1 MIKGFKT
8 SASKTLPGAHGAGVL
23 GEVHEHE
30 YEVADHLAL
39 LLCYN
44 NLLFESRGNQMIPT
58 FQAACKSR
66 ATRLGVPPSPDE
78 LAAFDQS
85 ENLTSM
91 HFKQLYS
98 VLGLP
103 LVQNKKKNLLIY

>member
-1 MIKGFKT
+1 MIKGLKT

-44 NLLFESRGNQMIPT
+44 NLLLESRGNQMIPT
-58 FQAACKSR
+58 FQAACESR
-66 ATRLGVPPSPDE
+66 ANEAGC
-78 LAAFDQS
+78 
-85 ENLTSM
+85 TS
-91 HFKQLYS
+91 KS
-98 VLGLP
+98 
-103 LVQNKKKNLLIY
+103 